1 MEATGQK
8 VTKTAAQKL
17 KDKNDSGA
25 PKKPLGTY
33 FIFLAHN
40 REAIKKKHPDLSMC
54 QQTKKISEEW
64 KALSDDEKAKYTDLA
79 AKDKERYAKQIEE
92 FNTTGK
98 FTPETKGDE
107 GNEDE
112 ETEAAEAAE

>member
-1 MEATGQK
+1 MEASGQK
-8 VTKTAAQKL
+8 VSKTAAQKA
-17 KDKNDSGA
+17 KDKADGGA

-40 REAIKKKHPDLSMC
+40 RDAIKKKHPELSMC

-64 KALSDDEKAKYTDLA
+64 KSLSEDEKKKYTELA
-79 AKDKERYAKQIEE
+79 EKDKERYAKQLEE
-92 FNTTGK
+92 FNKTGK
-98 FTPETKGDE
+98 FTPVTTE